1 MVAYQNTKTF
11 FRRLSS
17 KLEIKTVLCTYVI
30 SDLKG
35 EEIVGIFYKKE
46 LQKPN
51 QKEFKF
57 RVVINYVKWKGY
69 NSSFNILIDKK
80 DIV

>member
-1 MVAYQNTKTF
+1 MLAYQNTKTF

-30 SDLKG
+30 SDLKD

-57 RVVINYVKWKGY
+57 RFVINYVKWKGY
-69 NSSFNILIDKK
+69 DSSFNILIDKK